1 MTAYPENKGFSR
13 WSFAPEYGYNQFDGD
28 IKAVGIQP
36 VPASAQQITYGA
48 TLEYALSPIWGLALD
63 YYFLPLNAK
72 NNSNTIRINSV
83 SKKTH
88 CLKKSENILSQINSF
103 INPVSCFFG

>member
-36 VPASAQQITYGA
+36 VPASSQQIIT
-48 TLEYALSPIWGLALD
+48 S
-63 YYFLPLNAK
+63 FL
-72 NNSNTIRINSV
+72 
-83 SKKTH
+83 
-88 CLKKSENILSQINSF
+88 
-103 INPVSCFFG
+103 